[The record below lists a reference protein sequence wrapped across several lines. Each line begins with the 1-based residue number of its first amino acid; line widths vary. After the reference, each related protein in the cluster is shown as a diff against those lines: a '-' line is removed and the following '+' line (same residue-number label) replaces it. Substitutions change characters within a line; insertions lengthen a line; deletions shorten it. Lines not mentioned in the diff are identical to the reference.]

1 MGCKSNPM
9 PWRQHQNLGLKAME
23 PVSVLER
30 LAVTTGGTERSWY
43 RCIFPFGL
51 VALVVG
57 IAVTSIT
64 FSVRER
70 RMDAAKLVALSVLG
84 FSLILISAAFGC
96 WKVHRDR
103 RERQEVC
110 SPAGE
115 SIL

>member
-1 MGCKSNPM
+1 MSRVMMGCKSKPM
-9 PWRQHQNLGLKAME
+9 PWRQHQNAGQKAME
-23 PVSVLER
+23 PVSAMER

-51 VALVVG
+51 VSLVVG

-70 RMDAAKLVALSVLG
+70 RMDAAKLVSLSVLV

-96 WKVHRDR
+96 WKVNRDR
-103 RERQEVC
+103 RERREIQ
-110 SPAGE
+110 
-115 SIL
+115 